1 MIESRKEEWMEGK
14 VGRKKRKQEE
24 RKDRAV
30 SCMI

>member
-14 VGRKKRKQEE
+14 IGRKNWRQKE